1 MAIILP
7 LPKNRK
13 LVFSNQVDQK
23 TIGKL
28 SKSILKINEDDEYI
42 SKLYSLHGLEYTPQP
57 IKIYIDSYGGHVYQ
71 CFGLLG
77 IMENSITPI
86 HTITTGCAMSAGF
99 MIAITGHERYAY
111 DKATF
116 MYHQVSSETTGKLK
130 EMDDEIIESQRLQD
144 MIEKHT
150 KIHTKITSKKLKKVY
165 QEKTDWYMTAKEALR
180 VGDIDIII

>member
-7 LPKNRK
+7 TPKDREIIFNE
-13 LVFSNQVDQK
+13 QVDQT

-28 SKSILKINEDDEYI
+28 SKSILEINADDEYI
-42 SKLYSLHGLEYTPQP
+42 SKLYALHGLTYNPTP
-57 IKIYIDSYGGHVYQ
+57 IKIYIDSFGGSVYQ

-77 IMENSITPI
+77 IMENSKIPI

-116 MYHQVSSETTGKLK
+116 MYHQLSDVAFGNLK
-130 EMDDEIIESQRLQD
+130 EMEDNIVESQRLQD

-150 KIHTKITSKKLKKVY
+150 KIHTKITPKKLKEVY
-165 QEKTDWYMTAKEALR
+165 KEKTDWYMTAKEALKLG
-180 VGDIDIII
+180 VVDIII